1 MVAMYVPPKDS
12 DDDISLVGYEHVPS
26 SVSNG

>member
-1 MVAMYVPPKDS
+1 MYVPPKDS
-12 DDDISLVGYEHVPS
+12 DDQISLVGYEHVLS